1 MEGILE
7 SFVEYLIS
15 AGKSKCTIES
25 YSLDIKQFF
34 EFINDTSISIKSIK
48 YSDLINWSNFLE
60 KSGFSTATRARKISA
75 IKSFFRYLYKSEY
88 ISKNPAEMM
97 ESPKILQ
104 KAPKVISEESAKV
117 LLGQTDNNKI
127 TSFRDYAIVAMFL
140 FTGIRREEL
149 TNISLNNI
157 NLDNRTICIH
167 GKGNK
172 ERFVY
177 INDSLFPIIQEYL
190 STYRERLKT
199 SKNSKFLFPSIKREQ
214 LSLNSINNIVNKAFI
229 AAGIKEKGVGAHIL
243 RKRFAT
249 TVFTNTHDIGTVS
262 KLLGHSSSVVTTR
275 YVIINED
282 ILRDATTSVNF

>member
-15 AGKSKCTIES
+15 SGKSKCTIEA

-34 EFINDTSISIKSIK
+34 EFINDASTNIKSIK

-60 KSGFSTATRARKISA
+60 KSGLSTATRARKISA
-75 IKSFFRYLYKSEY
+75 IKSFFRYLYKTEY

-104 KAPKVISEESAKV
+104 KAPKVISEKSAKI

-149 TNISLNNI
+149 TNISLNDI

-249 TVFTNTHDIGTVS
+249 TAFTNTRDIGTVS

-275 YVIINED
+275 YVIVNED
-282 ILRDATTSVNF
+282 ILRNATTSVNF